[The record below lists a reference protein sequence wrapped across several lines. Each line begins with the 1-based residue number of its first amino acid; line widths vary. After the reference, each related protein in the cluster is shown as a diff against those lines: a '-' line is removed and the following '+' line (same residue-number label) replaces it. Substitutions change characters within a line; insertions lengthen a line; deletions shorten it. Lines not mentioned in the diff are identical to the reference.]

1 MIEAGKRDTARE
13 LRNNAMHQLARKNW
27 TCLRAEGREVNVVR
41 GLECRAFF
49 NDS

>member
-1 MIEAGKRDTARE
+1 MIEASRRDAARE
-13 LRNNAMHQLARKNW
+13 LRNNAMHRLARENW
-27 TCLRAEGREVNVVR
+27 TYLRAEGREVNIVR